1 MSNFGDLCGKKRCWF
16 IKKMVLT
23 AQVQNS
29 LPIIISFM
37 VFLWH
42 VHQETL
48 CIRVWLC
55 PFFNWCLPWPTM
67 CCYIPLYFLIKA
79 STHQRIVFLLI
90 QHLHAYKRTGH
101 TQHLFPVL
109 SPFHYSS
116 NICTHTKELATQHF
130 SLSIFTIS
138 LLIVQHL
145 RVYKRTGHTHFS
157 QQIFVYLTNLAKVCL
172 ESVILFIIPWGGVNQ
187 RMQHPSWMKADWIL
201 IIILTLW
208 IFISG
213 KSNDLK
219 YELKW
224 KKKYKSRLNRSLP

>member
-16 IKKMVLT
+16 IKKIVLT

-37 VFLWH
+37 VFFVACASRNSLYS
-42 VHQETL
+42 
-48 CIRVWLC
+48 
-55 PFFNWCLPWPTM
+55 CLIVPILQLMSPMT
-67 CCYIPLYFLIKA
+67 YNVLLYSTIFPLT
-79 STHQRIVFLLI
+79 THQRIVFLLI